1 MITKGYEH
9 YRKKTLDIYDNF
21 AKIREELKSNL
32 QINYSDK
39 IEEDYQKIKK
49 NEFKLLVLGEAKSG
63 KSTFINAYLEEEILP
78 MDVLEC
84 SSAIVEINKGKE
96 YSLTATHANGGFTT
110 KTGIDKVRKFLLE
123 YASIKDEYREIPVIS
138 INNEL
143 LIKCKGKV
151 TDELISSFANS
162 NQEENIYKI
171 SEEDYLNLIRKY
183 VKENSKNWGNIITKI
198 VITCKLSE
206 SIDNI
211 TIVDSPGI
219 GASGYVGAVTEEYL
233 KEANAIVFVKS
244 LTGQAPNSKKFLD
257 FFNNNCLE
265 EKKDL
270 LFLVLTRKSDFTPT
284 DFNRMREEY
293 QSLFGRYLDKEHIL
307 FVDSYIQLILSKCKK
322 LNNIEKIDSYFDEQ
336 ESKGKDFPPATN
348 CWLKARGDINRFFTS
363 MEEKADF
370 NSIRSALEKFAR
382 VAYYIQLS
390 NFLKFLS
397 NEYENYNNLAEIH
410 IKEWEKNKDD
420 PIKLKQDIENTKKE
434 IINIIDIK
442 LGESFDKIASK
453 YTSPY
458 GENIIQK
465 KTEKLKVEFEEKMR
479 EFECLNEGQIGSGT
493 LNGLESVTMS
503 YLNSFKELREEIVNL
518 AIKDCNELLTK
529 VLPDNLPKTIFEP
542 NFGESDF
549 NNINYEAEK
558 NNSGINLIEEG
569 FTFKTTKRVPYHH
582 WKAHVSQVV
591 SSIIDRFDKDI
602 VPNLQNNLINYI
614 KESLKI
620 YRLKLTNNLENL
632 RKQYDILL
640 ERQKENNKLL
650 EHIKY
655 VEDLINRLTDSKNI
669 IVDLK
674 KEVDN
679 YVK

>member
-84 SSAIVEINKGKE
+84 SSAIVEINKGNDYNLK
-96 YSLTATHANGGFTT
+96 ATHANGGITSI
-110 KTGIDKVRKFLLE
+110 TGIDKVRKFLLE
-123 YASIKDEYREIPVIS
+123 YASIKDEYRKIPVIS

-143 LIKCKGKV
+143 LIKCKGNV
-151 TDELISSFANS
+151 TNELISSFANS

-171 SEEDYLNLIRKY
+171 PEEDFLNRIKKY
-183 VKENSKNWGNIITKI
+183 VEENSKNWGNIITKI

-233 KEANAIVFVKS
+233 QKANAIIFVKS

-284 DFNRMREEY
+284 DFNRIKEEY

-307 FVDSYIQLILSKCKK
+307 FVDSYIQLILNKCKK
-322 LNNIEKIDSYFDEQ
+322 LNNIEEINSYFDEQ
-336 ESKGKDFPPATN
+336 ESKGNDFPQATN
-348 CWLKARGDINRFFTS
+348 CWLKARGDMNRFYTS
-363 MEEKADF
+363 MEEKANF

-397 NEYENYNNLAEIH
+397 KEYENYNNIVKIH
-410 IKEWEKNKDD
+410 INEWEKNKDD
-420 PIKLKQDIENTKKE
+420 PDKLVQDIENTKNE
-434 IINIIDIK
+434 IDTTYVK
-442 LGESFDKIASK
+442 LGEGIDEIGNK
-453 YTSPY
+453 YNSPS
-458 GENIIQK
+458 GEDIIQK
-465 KTEKLKVEFEEKMR
+465 KTEKLKVEFGEKMR
-479 EFECLNEGQIGSGT
+479 EFECLNEEQIGNDT
-493 LNGLESVTMS
+493 LNKLESVTMS
-503 YLNSFKELREEIVNL
+503 YLNRFKELREEIVNL

-529 VLPDNLPKTIFEP
+529 VLPDNLPKSIFEP

-569 FTFKTTKRVPYHH
+569 VTFKTTKRVPYHH

-591 SSIIDRFDKDI
+591 SSIKGRFGNI
-602 VPNLQNNLINYI
+602 VSALKTNLSNYI
-614 KESLKI
+614 LESLEI
-620 YRLKLTNNLENL
+620 YRDKLTNNLDNL

-655 VEDLINRLTDSKNI
+655 VEDLINRLTESKNI
-669 IVDLK
+669 VIDLK
-674 KEVDN
+674 EEVDN